1 MENRKLRS
9 QKKKK
14 KKKKKIGRTGV
25 AAGKKKSLG
34 LVRISK
40 SINVN
45 HGGLFRTLPNIY
57 GETILWK

>member
-1 MENRKLRS
+1 MRS
-9 QKKKK
+9 LTKKN
-14 KKKKKIGRTGV
+14 KKKKIGRAGV
-25 AAGKKKSLG
+25 AAAKKSLG